1 MKKDNETRRSK
12 LVTFGGGCFWCVE
25 AVFREL
31 EGVERVESGYAGG
44 ETADPTYQ
52 EVCSGRTGHAEVV
65 QVEFDPE
72 VISLREI
79 LEIFFATHDP
89 TTPDQQGADVGTQY
103 RSVILYDSDEQ
114 RAVAE
119 EVIAELEAEA
129 LFDDPIVTEVVP
141 LETFYPA
148 EDYHQ
153 EYYSRNPAQGYC
165 RVVIDPKMAKFRAKF
180 AGRLRENG

>member
-1 MKKDNETRRSK
+1 
-12 LVTFGGGCFWCVE
+12 
-25 AVFREL
+25 
-31 EGVERVESGYAGG
+31 
-44 ETADPTYQ
+44 
-52 EVCSGRTGHAEVV
+52 V

-89 TTPDQQGADVGTQY
+89 TTLDQQGADTGTQY

-119 EVIAELEAEA
+119 EVIAELEAEG

>member
-44 ETADPTYQ
+44 ETVDPTYQ

-180 AGRLRENG
+180 AGRLRGDS

>member
-1 MKKDNETRRSK
+1 MNKNNEARRSK
-12 LVTFGGGCFWCVE
+12 LVTLGGGCFWCVE

-44 ETADPTYQ
+44 ETVDPTYQ
-52 EVCSGRTGHAEVV
+52 EVCSGTTGHAEVV
-65 QVEFDPE
+65 QVEFDPG

-89 TTPDQQGADVGTQY
+89 TTPDQQGADIGTQY
-103 RSVILYDSDEQ
+103 RSVILYGSHEQ

-119 EVIAELEAEA
+119 EVIAELEAEG

-180 AGRLRENG
+180 AARLRGNG